1 MLYREPAVQ
10 ALMLGFFRHVISG
23 ILGVYHRLISP
34 FLPEACRFFPSCSV
48 YASEAIYKYGLL
60 KGASLGVRR
69 LSRCHPW
76 HPGGYD
82 PVD

>member
-1 MLYREPAVQ
+1 ME
-10 ALMLGFFRHVISG
+10 GFFRNVISG
-23 ILGVYHRLISP
+23 TLGVYHRFVSP

-48 YASEAIYKYGLL
+48 YVSEAIYKYGLI
-60 KGASLGVRR
+60 KGTSLGVRR

-82 PVD
+82 PVDPVG